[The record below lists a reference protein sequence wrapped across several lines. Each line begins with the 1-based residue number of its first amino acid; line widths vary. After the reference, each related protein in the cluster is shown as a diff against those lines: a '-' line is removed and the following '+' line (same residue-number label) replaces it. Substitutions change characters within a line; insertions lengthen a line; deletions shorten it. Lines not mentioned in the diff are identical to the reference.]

1 MMMAEKPHHHV
12 NKLDDIEKSYY
23 RSWWEPPYSRKI
35 WLSVNKDYND
45 TEILKRAIT
54 EAGGNHHIA
63 GNTKATLERT
73 LVEALKGHKTLLIM
87 DDVWDCRAWD
97 GVLRTPLVNATLA
110 HGIRILLTTRH
121 DTVAQGMMAEKPH
134 HHVNKLE
141 PEDAWLLLKKQVVGN
156 ENDEAQIELLKDIG
170 MEIIAQCDCL
180 PLAIKVIGG
189 LLRQKRTSR
198 RDWKNVQNDSIW
210 SVSQMPEE
218 LNYAIYLSYEDLS
231 PSLKPCFLHY
241 SLLPKS
247 RVCFTDEIIGMW
259 ISEGFVH
266 GASCD
271 LEEIGQEYYDELIQ
285 RNLIEPNLEYVGKI
299 VCNMHD
305 VVRSFAQYVA
315 RHEALIVQN
324 KEIHIADKINSQKF
338 LRLSLETRGSE
349 SDDLEWYS
357 LQAQTSLRTLISVGN
372 IRIKPG
378 DSLLAFSNLRTLYM
392 EDASFDG
399 LSESLNQLK
408 HLRYLS
414 TKGANISRL
423 PENIGKM
430 KLLQYIILYGCN
442 SLVNLPDSI
451 VTLQHLRCLNIR
463 MTGISSIPKGFHRLT
478 NLRTLYGFPAHM
490 DGDRCNLEELGPLSQ
505 LTRLII
511 SGLENVSS
519 SSFATMAR
527 IGEKVQLSFVSLQ
540 CTSRIRHDGQLV
552 KDEEGIPEEQQRQIE
567 EVFNELRPPSGLE
580 TLSIT
585 WYFGQRLP
593 RWMMS
598 TEVVHLGSLRT
609 LMVDDLDCCTKLP
622 DGLCQLPCLEFLQ
635 IVRAPAIKRV
645 GPEFLQPNH
654 HCHNHFQLGVSF
666 PRLSELKFC
675 ELVEWEEWKWE
686 LQVKAMPILEKLKL
700 EKCKLRYVPPGLAF
714 HARALKK
721 LCIYDVKH
729 LSSLDNFTSVAH
741 LEVFRN
747 ADLERISNLP
757 KLQKLIIEKCPKL
770 KVLEGIPALQRLN
783 LLDDDM
789 EIGPKYL
796 QDIKPGHLLLECSLQ
811 LLTSIAAGK
820 SSPEWDKFSHIQQVK
835 AYADD
840 AGISRKW
847 YVLYTRDPFHLET
860 NISLSAID

>member
-1 MMMAEKPHHHV
+1 MVA
-12 NKLDDIEKSYY
+12 
-23 RSWWEPPYSRKI
+23 
-35 WLSVNKDYND
+35 
-45 TEILKRAIT
+45 AQ
-54 EAGGNHHIA
+54 
-63 GNTKATLERT
+63 KA
-73 LVEALKGHKTLLIM
+73 
-87 DDVWDCRAWD
+87 
-97 GVLRTPLVNATLA
+97 
-110 HGIRILLTTRH
+110 
-121 DTVAQGMMAEKPH
+121 
-134 HHVNKLE
+134 
-141 PEDAWLLLKKQVVGN
+141 VGN